1 MQKAYFISGIH
12 TDAGKTV
19 ASAFLQLA
27 LDADYW
33 KPIQAGDLDFGDTD
47 RVKAWTGSPAERF
60 HPVRHSLRT
69 PASPHYA
76 ATLDGVQINLA
87 DFTLPSPTRNALA
100 SPAFSRGDALA
111 SPALN
116 RGDALDGPALS
127 QDDRAPLLVEGAGGL
142 LVPIN
147 DRETV
152 ADLIKY
158 LGLEVILVS
167 RHYLG
172 SINHTMLS
180 IAYLRSQNIP
190 LAGLIYSGGDS
201 PETVRIIGE
210 QTGVWPL
217 IELPELKEINQ
228 TTLTELSETKSEEIR
243 RKLGLSID

>member
-1 MQKAYFISGIH
+1 MVEVDLAIGEYFSFFTRIKHYLTTKLPSYKMYFLSGIH

-19 ASAFLQLA
+19 TAAFLQLA

-47 RVKAWTGSPAERF
+47 RVKAWTGTPANRF
-60 HPVRHSLRT
+60 HFVRHALRT

-76 ATLDGVQINLA
+76 ARLDGVEINLS
-87 DFTLPSPTRNALA
+87 DFSVPETEGR
-100 SPAFSRGDALA
+100 
-111 SPALN
+111 
-116 RGDALDGPALS
+116 
-127 QDDRAPLLVEGAGGL
+127 PLIIEGAGGL
-142 LVPIN
+142 LVPVN

-152 ADLIKY
+152 ADLIVH
-158 LGLEVILVS
+158 LGLPVILAS

-172 SINHTMLS
+172 SINHTLLS
-180 IAYLRSQNIP
+180 IEYLRTRNIP

-217 IELPELKEINQ
+217 VELPEL
-228 TTLTELSETKSEEIR
+228 TELTPEAFAKVVAECGP
-243 RKLGLSID
+243 KLLAGLA